1 MQLSPSLHQSSLPT
15 RKAPS
20 EQLYGV
26 KAIHGLIVA
35 MVGVKLGE

>member
-1 MQLSPSLHQSSLPT
+1 MQLGPSLHPSSLPT
-15 RKAPS
+15 RTAPS

-35 MVGVKLGE
+35 MIGMKMG